1 MDLRYIKKFANILNI
16 YEEIPIEN
24 IEALLI
30 NVVEA
35 MPPRQKIEGYNYV
48 VTKKDSA
55 VYVEAVKVVREKLEE
70 MVKTIEK
77 RKGNR
82 KYSKDSK
89 DFGLINH
96 RIYVE
101 ARGLQDK
108 YKNVKVDYIKTM
120 IENLLEG
127 RAVKYLDDVVKDVN
141 IYLNDKKV
149 RDANRFNF
157 KKQ

>member
-1 MDLRYIKKFANILNI
+1 MDFRRIKSFANILNI
-16 YEEIPIEN
+16 YNEIPIEN
-24 IEALLI
+24 IEALLVNTI
-30 NVVEA
+30 EA

-48 VTKKDSA
+48 VTKKDVA
-55 VYVEAVKVVREKLEE
+55 VYVEAVKIVRIKLEE
-70 MVKTIEK
+70 IVKTIEK
-77 RKGNR
+77 RKANR

-101 ARGLQDK
+101 ARGLQKK
-108 YKNVKVDYIKTM
+108 YKNVKVDYIKSM

-127 RAVKYLDDVVKDVN
+127 RAVKYLDDVIKDVN
-141 IYLNDKKV
+141 IYLNDKRI

-157 KKQ
+157 KK

>member
-1 MDLRYIKKFANILNI
+1 MDFRRIKSFANILNI
-16 YEEIPIEN
+16 YDEIPIEN
-24 IEALLI
+24 IEALLVNTI
-30 NVVEA
+30 EA

-48 VTKKDSA
+48 VTKKDVA
-55 VYVEAVKVVREKLEE
+55 VYVEAVKIVRLKLEE
-70 MVKTIEK
+70 IVKTIEK
-77 RKGNR
+77 RKANR

-101 ARGLQDK
+101 ARGLQKK
-108 YKNVKVDYIKTM
+108 YKNVKVDYIKSM

-127 RAVKYLDDVVKDVN
+127 RAVKYLDDVIKDVN
-141 IYLNDKKV
+141 IYLNDKRI

-157 KKQ
+157 KK

>member
-16 YEEIPIEN
+16 YDEIPIEN

-30 NVVEA
+30 NTVEA
-35 MPPRQKIEGYNYV
+35 MPPRQKIAGYNYV

-55 VYVEAVKVVREKLEE
+55 VYVEAVKIVRLKLEE

-77 RKGNR
+77 RKANR

-101 ARGLQDK
+101 ARGLQKK

-127 RAVKYLDDVVKDVN
+127 RAVKYLDDVIKDVN
-141 IYLNDKKV
+141 IYLEDKRI

-157 KKQ
+157 KK

>member
-89 DFGLINH
+89 DFGLINR

>member
-89 DFGLINH
+89 DFGLINR

-157 KKQ
+157 KK

>member
-35 MPPRQKIEGYNYV
+35 MPPRQKIEGYNYI

-89 DFGLINH
+89 DFGLINR

-157 KKQ
+157 KK

>member
-1 MDLRYIKKFANILNI
+1 MDFRRIKSFANILNI
-16 YEEIPIEN
+16 YDEIPIEN
-24 IEALLI
+24 IEALLVNTI
-30 NVVEA
+30 EA

-48 VTKKDSA
+48 VTKKDVA
-55 VYVEAVKVVREKLEE
+55 VYVEAVKIVRLKLEE
-70 MVKTIEK
+70 IVKTIEK
-77 RKGNR
+77 RKANR

-101 ARGLQDK
+101 AMGLQKK
-108 YKNVKVDYIKTM
+108 YKNVKVDYIKSM

-127 RAVKYLDDVVKDVN
+127 RAVKYLDDVIKDVS
-141 IYLNDKKV
+141 IYLNDKRI

>member
-1 MDLRYIKKFANILNI
+1 MKRHIRRFANILNI

-30 NVVEA
+30 NTIEA

-48 VTKKDSA
+48 VTKKDIA
-55 VYVEAVKVVREKLEE
+55 CVVEAVKIVRVKLEE

-77 RKGNR
+77 RKANR

-101 ARGLQDK
+101 ARGLQKK

-127 RAVKYLDDVVKDVN
+127 RAVKYLDDVIKDVN
-141 IYLNDKKV
+141 IYLEDKRI